1 MQFKLA
7 KTHRYWWP
15 VTVRMPHPTEAGQ
28 IVEQQLRVQFEP
40 LPRDEQLAA
49 AERAAQAKSHR
60 ELVEIE
66 AETAT
71 RVIRNWDGV
80 VDDEGNHV
88 PFDADLLSQALQQ
101 SWFRRAVN
109 EALDASQNG
118 EAARLG
124 N

>member
-15 VTVRMPHPTEAGQ
+15 VTVSMPHPTEAGQ
-28 IVEQQLRVQFEP
+28 MVEQQLRVQFEP

-49 AERAAQAKSHR
+49 AERAAAATDHR
-60 ELVEIE
+60 DLIAIE
-66 AETAT
+66 TENAL
-71 RVIRNWDGV
+71 RVVRNWEGV
-80 VDDEGNHV
+80 VDEAGDPL
-88 PFDADLLSQALQQ
+88 PFDPNLLTQALQQ
-101 SWFRRAVN
+101 SWFRRAIQD
-109 EALDASQNG
+109 ALRASENG